1 MKAIPVIL
9 VFLLVAGAILAR
21 GAAWLRPDDSSRL
34 VEARAVTPGRDS
46 DGGRPADAPKGVELV
61 ASLPKKVFDRGEA
74 IELSLEFRND
84 SDSPVTFVEC
94 GFWPNHRVVVKD
106 KQGHEAELTEEG
118 RRRRTSGSDRSGP
131 IVIKPGKSFDYGK
144 HPVDLAPL
152 YTLPPGDYT
161 VRVTYDEPSPSARMK
176 VSSKSIDFTVE

>member
-1 MKAIPVIL
+1 M
-9 VFLLVAGAILAR
+9 
-21 GAAWLRPDDSSRL
+21 
-34 VEARAVTPGRDS
+34 
-46 DGGRPADAPKGVELV
+46 
-61 ASLPKKVFDRGEA
+61 
-74 IELSLEFRND
+74 
-84 SDSPVTFVEC
+84 TFVEC
-94 GFWPNHRVVVKD
+94 GFWPNHRLVVKD
-106 KQGHEAELTEEG
+106 KQGHEAEKTDQWRNKRFG
-118 RRRRTSGSDRSGP
+118 VSDRSGP